1 MFIHSFII
9 LFTRSL
15 HEVSLG
21 NCHGASQLLD
31 AVKTSC
37 FEIFGGQREIQVI
50 SENYNEN
57 DSNFL
62 SSGSALVSAS
72 RQGQMLP
79 HSSGFHEIW
88 MAPEHSSNYHFN
100 K

>member
-31 AVKTSC
+31 AVKNSC

-50 SENYNEN
+50 SENYNQI
-57 DSNFL
+57 DSKFL
-62 SSGSALVSAS
+62 SSGRALVSAS
-72 RQGQMLP
+72 HQGQMLP
-79 HSSGFHEIW
+79 HSSGFH
-88 MAPEHSSNYHFN
+88 
-100 K
+100 KK